1 MKCSEC
7 GARVSSRA
15 KFCSK
20 CGSANAAAVEGSQT
34 ESELKA
40 YAKDLAAEGQVAV
53 GEIKDV
59 AIKGLKSETGK
70 SMLVWGAFGAVAGAV
85 LPFVGPVLIGSLG
98 AAYGA
103 AKKLTK

>member
-1 MKCSEC
+1 MKCSGC
-7 GARVSSRA
+7 GARVSNRA

-20 CGSANAAAVEGSQT
+20 CGSANTAVVDASNDDG
-34 ESELKA
+34 ELKA
-40 YAKDLAAEGQVAV
+40 YAKDLAAETQVAL
-53 GEIKDV
+53 GEVKDAAV
-59 AIKGLKSETGK
+59 KGLKSETGK

>member
-7 GARVSSRA
+7 DARISSRA

-20 CGSANAAAVEGSQT
+20 CGSPNVIAT
-34 ESELKA
+34 ESLADDSEIKK
-40 YAKDLAAEGQVAV
+40 YAKDLVAESQVAA
-53 GEIKDV
+53 GEIKDAAV
-59 AIKGLKSETGK
+59 KGFKSETGK

>member
-7 GARVSSRA
+7 GARISSRA

-20 CGSANAAAVEGSQT
+20 CGRQSTAVTQRVEDDG
-34 ESELKA
+34 ELKA
-40 YAKDLAAEGQVAV
+40 YAKDVIAEGQVAA
-53 GEIKDV
+53 GEIKDA

>member
-7 GARVSSRA
+7 GARISSRA

-20 CGSANAAAVEGSQT
+20 CGSQSIAVGEPNADDG
-34 ESELKA
+34 ELKT
-40 YAKDLAAEGQVAV
+40 YAKDVIAEGQVAA
-53 GEIKDV
+53 GEIKDA
-59 AIKGLKSETGK
+59 AIKGIRSETGK

>member
-1 MKCSEC
+1 MKCSDC
-7 GARVSSRA
+7 SARLNKRA
-15 KFCSK
+15 KFCGK
-20 CGSANAAAVEGSQT
+20 CGAANTSVANASAD

-40 YAKDLAAEGQVAV
+40 YAKDLAAEGQVAL
-53 GEIKDV
+53 GEIKDAAV
-59 AIKGLKSETGK
+59 QGLKSETGR

-103 AKKLTK
+103 AKKITK

>member
-1 MKCSEC
+1 MKCSQC
-7 GARVSSRA
+7 DARVSSRA

-20 CGSANAAAVEGSQT
+20 CGSPNTAISEASSDDG
-34 ESELKA
+34 ELKA
-40 YAKDLAAEGQVAV
+40 YAKDLVAEGQVAA
-53 GEIKDV
+53 GEIKDAAV
-59 AIKGLKSETGK
+59 KGLKSDTGK

>member
-7 GARVSSRA
+7 GARISNRA
-15 KFCSK
+15 SK
-20 CGSANAAAVEGSQT
+20 CGSRNVAIELSPEDG
-34 ESELKA
+34 ELKA
-40 YAKDLAAEGQVAV
+40 YTKDVIAEGQVAA
-53 GEIKDV
+53 GEIKDA

-103 AKKLTK
+103 AEKLTK

>member
-7 GARVSSRA
+7 GARISNRA

-20 CGSANAAAVEGSQT
+20 CGSRNDAVADPPADD
-34 ESELKA
+34 SELKA
-40 YAKDLAAEGQVAV
+40 YAKDVIAEGQVAA
-53 GEIKDV
+53 GEVKDA

-70 SMLVWGAFGAVAGAV
+70 SMLVWGAFGAVAGVV